1 MKATVTVASKEPQ
14 AVFAPRP
21 ASCLEGPQKLQS
33 TNKMGKER
41 EIEGD
46 RERLGK
52 AGTKFTGRENG
63 VTSMND
69 RYNNN
74 KKIIIAAGPSL
85 STVHMANAFSG
96 FPY

>member
-63 VTSMND
+63 VYLCNVH
-69 RYNNN
+69 
-74 KKIIIAAGPSL
+74 IAGELCENSQEWLEFGIYIPS
-85 STVHMANAFSG
+85 
-96 FPY
+96 